1 MSKKDKKETT
11 LKNQNAAKLFDSM
24 MGLKDTKPDKK
35 KMGGTVRKMNMGG
48 VMKARGGTFKGTY

>member
-35 KMGGTVRKMNMGG
+35 KMGGTVKKMNMGG
-48 VMKARGGTFKGTY
+48 VLKNRGGMFKGTY

>member
-35 KMGGTVRKMNMGG
+35 KMGGTVKKMNMGG
-48 VMKARGGTFKGTY
+48 VLKNRGGTYKGTY